1 MTPIREVA
9 LVNSTD
15 YSLESRIRKP
25 ERLDETMTRSD
36 IIDVLKRLRFD
47 VDDQCTIW
55 LGRSVRDFLVTA
67 LTNAHRK

>member
-1 MTPIREVA
+1 MTRIREVA

-15 YSLESRIRKP
+15 YSLDSRIRKP

-36 IIDVLKRLRFD
+36 IIDVLKRFFD
-47 VDDQCTIW
+47 VDDQCAIW
-55 LGRSVRDFLVTA
+55 LDRSVRDFLVTA